1 MALPSSGAISLSN
14 IAGEHGGSTPHSINE
29 YYRGGS
35 NVSNTPANSSVPT
48 SGQIDFADFYGT
60 SAASAD
66 NNVSFT
72 VQNYT
77 VGTGKNAIAYDGA
90 NGSMSDGSIT
100 TNNLNSYTIT
110 DMRVSTFGLAGFEV
124 YVSGSGNGYNIYN
137 TGNVR
142 GLTIGGTTYPF
153 VAPVSGANSIN
164 LNTGTGTN
172 IFQYSNAYSQYMA
185 GQRGNSVTITFTY

>member
-77 VGTGKNAIAYDGA
+77 VGSGKASIAYDGA
-90 NGSMSDGSIT
+90 NGSMSDGSMT

-110 DMRVSTFGLAGFEV
+110 DMRIGTLGLSGLEV
-124 YVSGSGNGYNIYN
+124 FVSGSGNGYNIYN

-142 GLTIGGTTYPF
+142 GLTINGVTYPF
-153 VAPVSGANSIN
+153 VAPVSGANQIN
-164 LNTGTGTN
+164 LSTGPSSN
-172 IFQYSNAYSQYMA
+172 IFQYSNAVSQYMI